1 MIGIMSYVAFSLRRE
16 SKLCCYFYQKQLIGD
31 RVDRMIVHSSEIA
44 G

>member
-16 SKLCCYFYQKQLIGD
+16 SKLFCYFYQKQSIGD

-44 G
+44 D